1 MGFLTSRHR
10 PAFSSSLSG
19 ATSLCAL
26 AVIDSA
32 GDVVGS
38 IVDILLDLER
48 GRIAYALVA
57 SGGFVGV
64 GERLFAVPW
73 TALQRH
79 GTQFL
84 LNGNRTLL
92 ESGPAFDREHWSDKP
107 EQGWHERV
115 HAHFRSRPF
124 WEEIPAQALP

>member
-10 PAFSSSLSG
+10 RAVSSNVSG
-19 ATSLCAL
+19 ATSLCAQT
-26 AVIDSA
+26 VIDSTGEA
-32 GDVVGS
+32 VGS

-57 SGGFVGV
+57 CGGFVGM

-73 TALQRH
+73 PALQRH
-79 GTQFL
+79 GGQFL
-84 LNGNRTLL
+84 LNGNRFLL
-92 ESGPAFDREHWSDKP
+92 ESGPSFDREHWSDTP

-115 HAHFRSRPF
+115 HAHFHSRPF
-124 WEEIPAQALP
+124 WDESPAQALP